1 MNNEEKDCG
10 CGHGLSRRG
19 MLKAGLAAAATAAIG
34 LGGDALA
41 EKEAGGA
48 GANQASADHRRRA
61 SHRHSR
67 ALLSAVVLRCV
78 HRRWQALRHGISQD
92 RRRLF
97 LQEPAGNQPVQP
109 MKFIDLKLRIADMD
123 QQGIAVQAVS
133 LTSPMVYWGDED
145 FSHKLSRAW
154 NDGASAAHQQYPDR
168 IVCADDAAHALP
180 RPRHRRAQSREQ
192 IARACAA
199 STSARTLTIRTIS
212 TIRCLS
218 RSTRASKRSICP
230 CFCTRCRDFG
240 GARMQPYY
248 LSNLLGNP
256 YDTAIAAC
264 KLIIGGVMD
273 RHPKLQVCLPHGGG
287 ALPILI
293 GRVDHGYR
301 VRQEVKK
308 MNLPKPPSEYLQP
321 LHLRHDRAL
330 EAHHGISDS
339 AGWRRANHDRQRLLL
354 RYGLRPARAIPRADQ
369 SNERAAQDDPGRQRL
384 ADPETVM
391 AAALPAPAWC
401 RAIALTG

>member
-1 MNNEEKDCG
+1 MDDRKHDEKVRA

-19 MLKAGLAAAATAAIG
+19 MLKAGLGAAATAAIG
-34 LGGDALA
+34 LGGGALA
-41 EKEAGGA
+41 EKQAEARA
-48 GANQASADHRRRA
+48 QAK
-61 SHRHSR
+61 R
-67 ALLSAVVLRCV
+67 ALTTAGVRPVDIHAHYYPQSFFDVFIEDG
-78 HRRWQALRHGISQD
+78 RRFGTEFHKSDTGFSYKS
-92 RRRLF
+92 
-97 LQEPAGNQPVQP
+97 PVGNQPELP

-168 IVCADDAAHALP
+168 LLALMILP
-180 RPRHRRAQSREQ
+180 MLYPDRAIDE
-192 IARACAA
+192 
-199 STSARTLTIRTIS
+199 LE
-212 TIRCLS
+212 
-218 RSTRASKRSICP
+218 RASKLPGMRGVYLGTHVDDAHDLDDPLFEPIY
-230 CFCTRCRDFG
+230 TRIEALSLPVFLHPLQGYG

-293 GRVDHGYR
+293 GRVDHGYQ

-308 MNLPKPPSEYLQP
+308 MNLPKPPSEYLSRFTYDTIVHSKPIMEFLVQQVGAERIMVGSDYCFDMGYDRP
-321 LHLRHDRAL
+321 LQFL
-330 EAHHGISDS
+330 EQVNLTS
-339 AGWRRANHDRQRLLL
+339 AQRQMIL
-354 RYGLRPARAIPRADQ
+354 GG
-369 SNERAAQDDPGRQRL
+369 NAAKIL
-384 ADPETVM
+384 K
-391 AAALPAPAWC
+391 
-401 RAIALTG
+401 I